1 MLQQFPFVY
10 GNTQL
15 LSSSRLACCESVFIH
30 QGHQLSKTE
39 IKEIEE
45 EATELVVFE
54 HKILVTGIHNHAH
67 QVASCIPLRFGSPRI
82 LILDFDPRVLWIGK
96 AEDDLPELFSPAI
109 LWRYWFDP
117 LVDLI
122 LCSSMSPIVRNQP
135 GKLILRD
142 LDDIVLSL
150 TGAVVA

>member
-1 MLQQFPFVY
+1 MLHQFPYIY

-15 LSSSRLACCESVFIH
+15 LGSSRLACCESVFKH
-30 QGHQLSKTE
+30 QEHQLTKRDIE
-39 IKEIEE
+39 EIEE
-45 EATELVVFE
+45 EAIDLVVYE

-82 LILDFDPRVLWIGK
+82 LILDFDPRILWVGK

-122 LCSSMSPIVRNQP
+122 LCTSLSPIAKNQP
-135 GKLILRD
+135 GKLVLK
-142 LDDIVLSL
+142 DIDESVLNL
-150 TGAVVA
+150 AGMLVA